1 MERFL
6 VDGQGLLTRPINVP
20 KGCLSTQLSG
30 TKTVRLVHSSAESLK
45 RVAAGRVG
53 LEESLSSREVSE
65 SLGNVLHPK
74 SLAGGMKKAGV
85 ALILSPDPVTGVPGA
100 ALLLSAYALKKKEP
114 SSIDT
119 LVRQANKIL
128 RDIESLNI

>member
-1 MERFL
+1 
-6 VDGQGLLTRPINVP
+6 
-20 KGCLSTQLSG
+20 
-30 TKTVRLVHSSAESLK
+30 
-45 RVAAGRVG
+45 
-53 LEESLSSREVSE
+53 
-65 SLGNVLHPK
+65 
-74 SLAGGMKKAGV
+74 MKKAGV